1 MARVCDHKNI
11 VQLHEVFE
19 DANYVYIVMEPC
31 LGARAPA
38 GAATSA
44 RVCSGSGSQ
53 AWRCAPPRQS
63 RAVHG
68 SRTVLPPRKHSVQQG
83 GSQPEARTPRLAGR
97 PKRVKRPCTAG
108 PGARRPAAGAA
119 RRRRAVRPDRG
130 ARAPDGAGCGRQGAR
145 AAGGHP
151 ALPLA
156 VRRALGAAPAPG
168 LSGARMALGACQGT
182 TASPRLCTDSMALRP
197 WGPGTGARRARTLRT
212 SARTRAAPAQ
222 LAFSAPRAQPA
233 LPPCPPHRAPVSPL
247 GRWVSIVALGVD
259 RARCNAAARR
269 VRG

>member
-197 WGPGTGARRARTLRT
+197 WGARNGGTACAHAAHVRPHARSACAARVQCAASPAS
-212 SARTRAAPAQ
+212 SAA
-222 LAFSAPRAQPA
+222 LSASPRS
-233 LPPCPPHRAPVSPL
+233 REPL
-247 GRWVSIVALGVD
+247 GALGVD
-259 RARCNAAARR
+259 CGAGCRSYK
-269 VRG
+269 V